1 MRRPRGPGG
10 RFLTADEIAAQ
21 KAAQAES
28 SFNADR
34 NDEEPQLS
42 LDQEQ
47 HLSPPDLPSATTAA
61 SGSFLPDGPQHQ
73 QSAQPSSLVNIGYHR
88 HHVSVPQSLVND
100 PSSQSQLAAQ
110 TQTAPMYSAQPAR
123 HPPTI
128 STPYP
133 VQMHH
138 VPHPHAHARH
148 HHSSF
153 PSYAIYPH
161 DSIPQNTNLRPHE
174 MIQFGGPSTSSS

>member
-34 NDEEPQLS
+34 DEEEPQLS
-42 LDQEQ
+42 PE
-47 HLSPPDLPSATTAA
+47 HLSPIMTPKLPSVTTATP
-61 SGSFLPDGPQHQ
+61 GSFLSDGHQHP
-73 QSAQPSSLVNIGYHR
+73 QSAQPSSMVNIGYHR
-88 HHVSVPQSLVND
+88 HHVSVPQSLVNT
-100 PSSQSQLAAQ
+100 PSSQSQLAAN
-110 TQTAPMYSAQPAR
+110 APIYSAQPAR

-148 HHSSF
+148 HSSF
-153 PSYAIYPH
+153 PSYAIYPP
-161 DSIPQNTNLRPHE
+161 DSIPQNTNPRPHE
-174 MIQFGGPSTSSS
+174 MIQFGGPSNSSS